1 MASPFGTIRLIANP
15 RAGRGKDAVL
25 PQLRDA
31 LDARGLDHE
40 LALSTYAG
48 HSVELARQAV
58 EEDGIRFVVAVGGD
72 GTVHEV
78 VNGMVDPV
86 SGPRATD
93 LVLGVVPAG
102 SGSDFARTFGLDASP
117 EQLAAR
123 LDGGAVRTIDIGT
136 VEVTGA
142 DGATRASCFA
152 NIAEVGYGA
161 QVTEAAARYPRWV
174 GSVRYLFAVFGVIR
188 HFQRQP
194 VQLRID
200 GQPMSAELCN
210 VVVANCRYFGG
221 NMHVAPD
228 AEPDSGAFRVQ
239 LWPGR
244 PRDVFLMTPKIKAGK
259 HLGDPRMHFTTG
271 SRIQVTS
278 DDPILVEADGEVL
291 GTTPVAFGLL
301 PKALAVKI

>member
-1 MASPFGTIRLIANP
+1 VASPYGTIRLIANP
-15 RAGRGKDAVL
+15 LAGRGRAAVL
-25 PQLRDA
+25 PQLRAA
-31 LDARGLDHE
+31 LDARGLEHE

-48 HSVELARQAV
+48 HSVVLARQAV

-86 SGPRATD
+86 TGPRGAG

-102 SGSDFARTFGLDASP
+102 SGCDFARTFGLDKSP

-123 LDGGAVRTIDIGT
+123 LDGEVVRPIDIGT
-136 VEVTGA
+136 VEVTA
-142 DGATRASCFA
+142 PDGSVTASCFA

-161 QVTEAAARYPRWV
+161 QVVQAAARYPRSI
-174 GSVRYLFAVFGVIR
+174 GSIRYLFAVFAVIR
-188 HFQRQP
+188 RFAAQP
-194 VQLRID
+194 VHLRID
-200 GQPMSAELCN
+200 GQPMSEELCN
-210 VVVANCRYFGG
+210 VVVANGRYFGG

-244 PRDVFLMTPKIKAGK
+244 PRDVFLMTPKIKQGK
-259 HLGDPRMHFTTG
+259 HLQDPRLHFTSGT
-271 SRIQVTS
+271 QVQVAGDT
-278 DDPILVEADGEVL
+278 PILVEADGEVL
-291 GTTPVAFGLL
+291 GTTPVTFGLL
-301 PKALAVKI
+301 PRALAVKI